1 MKAGVLYNTGDIRYE
16 DFEDPKCGDNDV
28 IVKVMACG
36 ICGSDSHRILHN
48 WRYEVPAIPGHEFS
62 GIVHEIGKNVTNFK
76 TGDRVIA
83 IPFIP
88 CNECEH
94 CKSGHYSMCDT
105 HGMIGAKAYGAYAE
119 LAAVPA
125 TNLIKIDDEIDF
137 ESAAMI
143 EPSAVALHGVLG
155 IKPSI
160 GDTIAIF
167 GTGTIGQLAIQWLKI
182 AGAGNILAVDIS
194 PKKLE
199 EAKAVGAD
207 YCINAKSVDAIEK
220 IMELTNGRGVDI
232 AIECA
237 GSKITQEQ
245 CLLVTKKKGKIG
257 YLGIAYSDIHLKEKS
272 FENIFRRELTL
283 MGFWNSYSAPFPGQE
298 WYKSME
304 YVKNGKL
311 NLKSMISH
319 RYKLSEVKEAF
330 DMINSRK
337 EEYNK
342 IMLIP

>member
-1 MKAGVLYNTGDIRYE
+1 MKAGVLHGTGDIRYE
-16 DFEDPKCGDNDV
+16 DFENPKCGDNDV
-28 IVKVMACG
+28 IVEVKACG

-48 WRYEVPAIPGHEFS
+48 WKYKVPAIPGHEFS
-62 GIVHEIGKNVTNFK
+62 GVIHEVGKNVTNFK
-76 TGDRVIA
+76 SGDRVIA

-88 CNECEH
+88 CNECEY
-94 CKSGHYSMCDT
+94 CRSGNYSMCDN
-105 HGMIGAKAYGAYAE
+105 HGMIGAKAYGGYAE
-119 LAAVPA
+119 LAVVPA
-125 TNLIKIDDEIDF
+125 TNLIKIDDDIDF

-143 EPSAVALHGVLG
+143 EPSAVALHGVLA
-155 IKPSI
+155 INSNI

-167 GTGTIGQLAIQWLKI
+167 GTGTIGQLVIQWLKI
-182 AGAGNILAVDIS
+182 AGVGKILAVDIS
-194 PKKLE
+194 ERKLE
-199 EAKAVGAD
+199 GAKAVGAD
-207 YCINAKSVDAIEK
+207 CCINARSVDAIEK

-245 CLLVTKKKGKIG
+245 CLLVTKKKGKIE
-257 YLGIAYSDIHLKEKS
+257 YLGIAYSDIHLQEKS

-283 MGFWNSYSAPFPGQE
+283 MGSWNSYSAPFPGQE
-298 WYKSME
+298 WYKSIE

-311 NLKSMISH
+311 DLKSMISH